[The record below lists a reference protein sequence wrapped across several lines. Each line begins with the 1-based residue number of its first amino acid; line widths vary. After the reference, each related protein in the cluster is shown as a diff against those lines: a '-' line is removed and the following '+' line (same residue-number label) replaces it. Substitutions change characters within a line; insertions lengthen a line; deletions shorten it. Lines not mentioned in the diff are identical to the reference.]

1 MCRLRVIRTG
11 CTDPYVNLA
20 AEEHLTMTA
29 EDGVMTMFLW
39 QNAHTVVITQP
50 ILQLYLHYL
59 QKKWLHLASNLQHS
73 PSSELEW
80 NIEYRMQ
87 IDKSIFFYK

>member
-1 MCRLRVIRTG
+1 MFNLSFR
-11 CTDPYVNLA
+11 CTFG
-20 AEEHLTMTA
+20 HL
-29 EDGVMTMFLW
+29 LW
-39 QNAHTVVITQP
+39 LFMPHNITTHKSQFPRSYCHPTQP
-50 ILQLYLHYL
+50 ILQLHSHYL
-59 QKKWLHLASNLQHS
+59 QKKWLHLASNLQYP